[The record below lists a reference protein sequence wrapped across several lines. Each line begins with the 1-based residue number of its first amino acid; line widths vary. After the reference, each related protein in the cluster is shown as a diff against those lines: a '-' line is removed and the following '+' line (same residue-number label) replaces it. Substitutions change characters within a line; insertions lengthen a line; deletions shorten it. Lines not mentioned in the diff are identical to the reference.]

1 MGKGT
6 RNVGGAE
13 KRKKKPPP
21 LLYYI
26 FFRWIALFT
35 RKVKSR
41 KLSRLMKLKQIKGQL
56 SS

>member
-1 MGKGT
+1 MGKGR

-13 KRKKKPPP
+13 KRKKELLP

-26 FFRWIALFT
+26 G
-35 RKVKSR
+35 KVKSR
-41 KLSRLMKLKQIKGQL
+41 KLSRLMKLKQIKAQL

>member
-1 MGKGT
+1 MGKGR

-13 KRKKKPPP
+13 KRKKELPP

-26 FFRWIALFT
+26 G
-35 RKVKSR
+35 KVKSR
-41 KLSRLMKLKQIKGQL
+41 KLSRLMKLKQIKAQL

>member
-1 MGKGT
+1 MGKGA

-13 KRKKKPPP
+13 KRKKELPP

-26 FFRWIALFT
+26 FFRWIALST
-35 RKVKSR
+35 GKVKSR
-41 KLSRLMKLKQIKGQL
+41 KLSRLMKLKQVKGQL